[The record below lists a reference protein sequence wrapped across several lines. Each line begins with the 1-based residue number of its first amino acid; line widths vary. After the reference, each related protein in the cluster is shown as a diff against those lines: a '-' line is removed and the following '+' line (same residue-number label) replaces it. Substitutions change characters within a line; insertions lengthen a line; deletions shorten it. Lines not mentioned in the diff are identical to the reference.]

1 MTLLEVVYSYGRPPG
16 EAEMRALKDV
26 REVYGVWR
34 IAFDEANHLL
44 TVEYDA
50 SRLSRDD
57 VTALLRNAGMDLVQ
71 KIPLVPPIQPIAA

>member
-1 MTLLEVVYSYGRPPG
+1 MTLLEVMFRYGRPPG
-16 EAEMRALKDV
+16 EPEMRSLKDV

-50 SRLSRDD
+50 SRLARDD
-57 VTALLRNAGMDLVQ
+57 VAALLRSAGIELVE
-71 KIPLVPPIQPIAA
+71 IPPLGPPAPPIAA